1 MLFLLGAISAAL
13 SVYFLQGGVRRLVFI
28 VRERHGVRH
37 GETTVGVCTGYQ
49 WTVNGGVFGVVR
61 YEDAEGRSRE
71 AFTAPASRLPLKV
84 GETALVA
91 YSPGNPAHRGVV
103 NGESRPVLVD
113 VFDVLRFFVGTGLAA
128 FLSLVFFWTF
138 AS

>member
-1 MLFLLGAISAAL
+1 MLFLLGSISAVL
-13 SVYFLQGGVRRLVFI
+13 SVYFLQGGIRRLVFI

-49 WTVNGGVFGVVR
+49 WTVNGAVAGVVR

-71 AFTAPASRLPLKV
+71 ALTGPRPRPPMKV

-103 NGESRPVLVD
+103 NGECRPVLVD

>member
-1 MLFLLGAISAAL
+1 MFFLGGVAALL

-49 WTVNGGVFGVVR
+49 WTVNGGVLGVVR
-61 YEDAEGRSRE
+61 YEDAGGRSRE
-71 AFTAPASRLPLKV
+71 ALTGPSSRPPLKV

-103 NGESRPVLVD
+103 NGESRPVIVD
-113 VFDVLRFFVGTGLAA
+113 VLDVFRFFVGTGIAA
-128 FLSLVFFWTF
+128 FFSVVFW
-138 AS
+138 APAPGA